1 MAEVIP
7 VQNGGD
13 FMSGGFGAGVFGG
26 LLSGAIFGNGGFGWG
41 GNRGV
46 APGSAFGDGM
56 LIGLQNQISHA
67 DDAANAAQIETIRA
81 GGDNSRFLGG
91 MISQQGQAITGAIG
105 QQTVTGLQ
113 SNGEISRQLCCINNN
128 ITTQGKDS
136 QINALRLAQQMG
148 EGMAAIGRQVFEENC
163 KNRELQRQI
172 QSENQAQQLADAK
185 AQIAA
190 LQARIDLSNQLA
202 ASQATQTAQIIAALK
217 PAATAAAG

>member
-1 MAEVIP
+1 MSEVIP
-7 VQNGGD
+7 VQSGD
-13 FMSGGFGAGVFGG
+13 GFMSGGLGAGLFGG
-26 LLSGAIFGNGGFGWG
+26 LLGGLIFGNGGFGWG
-41 GNRGV
+41 GNRGF

-113 SNGEISRQLCCINNN
+113 SNGEISRQLCGINQN
-128 ITTQGKDS
+128 ITVQGKDS
-136 QINALRLAQQMG
+136 QINALRIADQVGM
-148 EGMAAIGRQVFEENC
+148 GMAQISRQVFEENC
-163 KNRELQRQI
+163 KNRELQREI

-185 AQIAA
+185 AQIAS
-190 LQARIDLSNQLA
+190 LQAQINLSQQLA
-202 ASQATQTAQIIAALK
+202 ASQAAQNAYLVNALK
-217 PAATAAAG
+217 PTTTTAAG